1 MRRRL
6 VAVALVQPVVLAI
19 TCGFGGLARDAR
31 AQEQVDDT
39 DVVEPPI
46 TTLSTAPPPSN
57 ARYVQY
63 GVAFTGEF
71 VGFLSSPGPMCDE
84 ALRSGGTQKETT
96 CILGSGGGVAI
107 RLGYRP
113 SGPWYLGAAY
123 DLSKQD
129 PNKLYRLAILQ
140 QLRGEARYYIRPEMQ
155 TQPFATA
162 GAGVAGYGDEWTV
175 DTWGP
180 LAYLGLGAESQIS
193 RRTVI
198 SIAASYRA
206 ILFSRF
212 TDTSGAVRP
221 SGVATIIGFDLAL
234 EARDPL

>member
-1 MRRRL
+1 MHRG
-6 VAVALVQPVVLAI
+6 VFALAIVPAVVLGAP
-19 TCGFGGLARDAR
+19 LAHA
-31 AQEQVDDT
+31 DDDPNAGT
-39 DVVEPPI
+39 LGDLPV
-46 TTLSTAPPPSN
+46 TTVSATPPPSN

-71 VGFLSSPGPMCDE
+71 VGFLSSPGPMCDD
-84 ALRSGGTQKETT
+84 AQRAATTSGGAPQHEST

-113 SGPWYLGAAY
+113 SGPWYLGTAY
-123 DLSKQD
+123 ELSKQD

-140 QLRGEARYYIRPEMQ
+140 QLRGEARYYFRPELQ
-155 TQPFATA
+155 TQPFAA
-162 GAGVAGYGDEWTV
+162 GGVGVAGYGDEWSI

-180 LAYLGLGAESQIS
+180 LAYLGAGAETQIS
-193 RRTVI
+193 RRTLFSV
-198 SIAASYRA
+198 ALAYRA

-221 SGVATIIGFDLAL
+221 SGVATMIGIDLAL